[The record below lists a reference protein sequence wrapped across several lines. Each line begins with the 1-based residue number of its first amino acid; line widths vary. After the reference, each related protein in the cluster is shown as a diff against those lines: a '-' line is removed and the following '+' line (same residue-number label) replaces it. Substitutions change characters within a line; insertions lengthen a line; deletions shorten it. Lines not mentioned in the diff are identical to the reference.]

1 MGLFF
6 FSLKMFVTIPSRM
19 GGARL
24 SDLQSSCSELCILA
38 HSIPKCAMN
47 TEKRCEGPNPKI
59 SCIVFHRRSWLEVGR
74 WEGTRK

>member
-6 FSLKMFVTIPSRM
+6 FFPLKMFLTIPSRM
-19 GGARL
+19 GGASL

-47 TEKRCEGPNPKI
+47 VEKWCEGHNPKT

-74 WEGTRK
+74 